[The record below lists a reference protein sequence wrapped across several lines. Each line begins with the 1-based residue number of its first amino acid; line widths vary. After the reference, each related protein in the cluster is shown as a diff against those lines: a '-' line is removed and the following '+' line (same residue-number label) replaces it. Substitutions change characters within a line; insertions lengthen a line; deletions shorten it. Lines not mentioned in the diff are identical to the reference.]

1 MCFAGVLGIEFEQF
15 DRVSKEQIELIIMRV
30 LMSRNPLSTVVQ
42 QRPRLIGLL
51 GGLGLVLVASCPAWT
66 APGLHLESIVGPLSD
81 FFERSDGN
89 SPMQEEAPLLRMQI
103 PTHLFANEVEV
114 DSSLVTFTKLSGGF
128 PSGMTAAMNKDEYLD
143 LIYGYGSRDVW
154 RREIRQAFRESSRR
168 ERQQGNRRLEW
179 TVPFTAP
186 KPLRRFIGD
195 EGPSLRMSGSLKV
208 SISGKSEW
216 TGGEVQTA
224 AGRPSKFPALTMDQ
238 EQRFT
243 VEGKVGELI
252 NVRIDQDTESAGG
265 AVSTLNLRDQ
275 IANQIKLDYKNDE
288 DAIFQE
294 IQAGNTTLALPR
306 SKFVGFQQ
314 QNKGLFGIRAKG
326 AVGPLSFTTIA
337 SHESS
342 KSNRRTFHG
351 GAVQDTLSLRDYQFL
366 RNTYFFL
373 DEFYRVN
380 LPDYRRLVSGARIPG
395 SDFID
400 SGSLQIYI
408 NDFNTINDAEL
419 LARPGVAR
427 VAASDVSDDDEVVCI
442 NPNGLLV
449 DSSGCFEEGT
459 WHRLDPDD
467 DYTVVEG
474 AGFIILNR
482 MVPERHALAV
492 SYRTHGGPN
501 VSPEQFGDTRGD
513 TLQLKLIKARDARP
527 GFPTWDLEWK
537 NVYRIATGFAA
548 GRKFDPSSLEVQV
561 LKEIA
566 GQESQPSQGGKSYLQ
581 IFGLDERGQDPG
593 SAPDRVIDRDYIGLD
608 DFRGHL
614 IFPARTPFNPETPED
629 PGNAELNEKISQI
642 YNRQQQ
648 RDQVEA
654 STYII
659 EVRSSSGQ
667 QRISLGLGVRP
678 ETVEVRLNGE
688 RKQKGKDYNVGF
700 AGDITFVGTTAQEV
714 ADPGADLEITYE
726 SEDLLGLGSQQ
737 KTLIGMR
744 TQYEFLGGEGKWGTT
759 MLYNNERSAE
769 RRVRVGAE
777 PARTV
782 VWSTDMRAK
791 FGSPFLTRVVDALPF
806 LKTATRST
814 VEFQGEVAQSRPN
827 LNTKGKGFID
837 DFEGSSRPNSLR
849 ISRTNWTPSSKPA
862 TLQFVHEERGRL
874 IWYNPFDGI
883 LRKDIWPGQEEHVEN
898 QNNRTDVLVMRLKPR
913 AGQRQVWGGLMT
925 SLGAVNDFSLSK
937 FMEIWVRGDRGLLN
951 LDLGTISEDF
961 CCVQAEDDLLNF
973 RDEGR
978 LDTED
983 EPFPGR
989 ATGDGLVS
997 QAEDVGID
1005 RRNDEGELN
1014 FFLSAAGVDTT
1025 NLTRE
1030 QKRQQFLQIYSN
1042 RDVNDPQGDNWH
1054 YDATGNRKND
1064 YRRINGTE
1072 GNKNAREAADR
1083 PDSEDLNNDGVLNT
1097 RNDYYSY
1104 SIDLASASHIAGTE
1118 SNGWRMFRIPLF
1130 DNTNREGLPDSSRIE
1145 FARLVVSGEAAAD
1158 DDSIQ
1163 VEIALIEVIGN
1174 EWQEDEILVLDG
1186 GNDVGGNE
1194 SISVN
1199 VVGTDKN
1206 IDYEPPPGVKIQ
1218 RNRQTRTR
1226 EREQSLRLRYENLE
1240 PEHQMSATKVLTRN
1254 ANYTQYTR
1262 MRMFVH
1268 GDDVNTS
1275 YVVGDSSDIEL
1286 FVRFGADTTN
1296 YYEFITRI
1304 LPGWDGGR
1312 VGYKGNEVDID
1323 LLEIARLKS
1332 SLQAGRFDSLGQ
1344 QMTIQDTVIA
1354 ESRLRDFRPAI
1365 YRVRGNPSMQQIKEL
1380 TIGVRNRGSGIYSGE
1395 VLVDEL
1401 RLEEGRN
1408 DLGGAVFARVNT
1420 KLADVMN
1427 LDGQMTWTGGDFRT
1441 LNSRGRTSTDL
1452 NRMLSATTNIHRF
1465 LPGRWGFSI
1474 PFKATFTETENL
1486 PRFGPNSDVE
1496 LGKKEQR
1503 QQRTF
1508 RTKRFY
1514 EMSLSK
1520 RTGRNRVLKW
1530 TIDQMNLRLS
1540 HLEERG
1546 SSTTRPL
1553 NRTDAQ
1559 TMNFSYKMPLPSP
1572 QLPLFTWL
1580 PERTPRSIRELKWRY
1595 LPSTLSYSMIANR
1608 KEQRNQQRSDAEATK
1623 QENFIVNE
1631 TYVANANPFS
1641 GVSVNYD
1648 LKINRD
1654 LRKRYELDKLSF
1666 GREIGRTQGG
1676 GLKVTLRWLRWL
1688 DQQYTF
1694 ESTYNENSN
1703 PTQRRAQVLIDSTSG
1718 LPIKPLD
1725 IDTKNNLSTRF
1736 NLKLPMLLKSVGGNK
1751 KTVIKKRPQRPAKQA
1766 VKTST
1771 KLKEEE
1777 TEQEH
1782 RSEPIAPFFLWRTF
1796 NFAGSFIEPFN
1807 VTWRRNT
1814 NARSFNLTRRP
1825 GLLYQLG
1832 FKDSMEVPQASVGLT
1847 QQDGFGRTR
1856 NLDMGSGL
1864 KLPRGFSVK
1873 TDFNDKLERRSGST
1887 QKRTR
1892 VRQETRFPKVNVTWS
1907 RADRIPL
1914 LRRVVNSAHFA
1925 LSVQKTESSE
1935 GEGSLRAGNLITK
1948 NESQETRISWNGK
1961 MRIGPTARVERV
1973 VAKGT
1978 DLEFELVAAEDSAA
1992 AEGNFRPLRG
2002 SGELEMTTT
2011 TFSIKHNLRPR
2022 SIPIFGKL
2030 KSNVDLKF
2038 EITLEDEIRANGTG
2052 DADRAPISSVSKWRT
2067 SLTASYKFS
2076 DSFRGDGVI
2085 RMDNNRNNL
2094 TEKTRKIREVRFSG
2108 TMFFR

>member
-1 MCFAGVLGIEFEQF
+1 
-15 DRVSKEQIELIIMRV
+15 
-30 LMSRNPLSTVVQ
+30 
-42 QRPRLIGLL
+42 
-51 GGLGLVLVASCPAWT
+51 
-66 APGLHLESIVGPLSD
+66 
-81 FFERSDGN
+81 
-89 SPMQEEAPLLRMQI
+89 MQENAPLLRMRM
-103 PTHLFANEVEV
+103 PENLLANQVDV
-114 DSSLVTFTKLSGGF
+114 DSSHVSFTRLSGGF
-128 PSGMTAAMNKDEYLD
+128 PTGAAAAMSKDDYLR
-143 LIYGYGSRDVW
+143 LIYSHGARDVW
-154 RREIRQAFRESSRR
+154 RREIRQKFRVASQRD
-168 ERQQGNRRLEW
+168 RQQGTRRLEW

-186 KPLRRFIGD
+186 KPLRRFIGE

-216 TGGEVQTA
+216 TAGEVQTA
-224 AGRPSKFPALTMDQ
+224 AGGPSTFPALTMEQ

-326 AVGPLSFTTIA
+326 AVGPFSFTTIA

-342 KSNRRTFHG
+342 KSNRRTFRG

-380 LPDYRRLVSGARIPG
+380 LPDYRQLVAGARIPG
-395 SDFID
+395 SDFVD
-400 SGSLQIYI
+400 SGSLQVYI
-408 NDFNTINDAEL
+408 NDFNTINDPEL

-427 VAASDVSDDDEVVCI
+427 VAASDVSDDDEVVCV
-442 NPNGLLV
+442 NPNGLFV
-449 DSSGCFEEGT
+449 EASGCFEEGT

-467 DYTVVEG
+467 DYSVVEG

-482 MVPERHALAV
+482 MVQDRHALAV
-492 SYRTHGGPN
+492 SYRTRGGPN
-501 VSPEQFGDTRGD
+501 VGTEQFGDTRGD

-548 GRKFDPSSLEVQV
+548 GRKFDPSTLEVQV

-593 SAPDRVIDRDYIGLD
+593 SAPDRVVDRNYIGLD

-614 IFPARTPFNPETPED
+614 VFPARTPFNPESPED
-629 PGNAELNEKISQI
+629 PGSSELEEKIPEI
-642 YNRQQQ
+642 YTRQQQ

-654 STYII
+654 SAYII

-678 ETVEVRLNGE
+678 ETVEVRLNGQ
-688 RKQKGKDYNVGF
+688 RKQKGTDYNVGF

-726 SEDLLGLGSQQ
+726 TEDLLGLGSQQ

-744 TQYEFLGGEGKWGTT
+744 TQYEFLGGEGRWGTT
-759 MLYNNERSAE
+759 MLYNNERSGE

-791 FGSPFLTRVVDALPF
+791 FAAPFLTRVVDAIPLIR
-806 LKTATRST
+806 TASSST
-814 VEFQGEVAQSRPN
+814 IELQGEVAQSRPN

-837 DFEGSSRPNSLR
+837 DFEGSQRPSSLR
-849 ISRTNWTPSSKPA
+849 IARTSWTPASRPVA
-862 TLQFVHEERGRL
+862 LDFPHETRGSL

-883 LRKDIWPGQEEHVEN
+883 LRKDIWPGQEEQVEN

-913 AGQRQVWGGLMT
+913 ADQQQVWGGLMT
-925 SLGAVNDFSLSK
+925 SLGSVNDYSLSK
-937 FMEIWVRGDRGLLN
+937 FVEIWVRGERGKLN

-961 CCVQAEDDLLNF
+961 CCDQTADDPLNF
-973 RDEGR
+973 REDGAV
-978 LDTED
+978 DTED
-983 EPFPGR
+983 EPFPGGT
-989 ATGDGLVS
+989 TGDGLVA

-1005 RRNDEGELN
+1005 GRDDRGELN
-1014 FFLSAAGVDTT
+1014 FYLAEVGVDTT
-1025 NLTRE
+1025 DLTLD
-1030 QKRQQFLQIYSN
+1030 QKRQQFLQSYGE
-1042 RDVNDPQGDNWH
+1042 RDVDDPQGDNWH

-1072 GNKNAREAADR
+1072 GNKSDREAADR

-1097 RNDYYSY
+1097 RNDYYRY
-1104 SIDLASASHIAGTE
+1104 TIDLESDPHVPGTD
-1118 SNGWRMFRIPLF
+1118 SNGWRLFRVPLF
-1130 DNTNREGLPDSSRIE
+1130 DDTPREGLPDSSRIE
-1145 FARLVVSGEAAAD
+1145 FARIVVNGETAAT
-1158 DDSIQ
+1158 DDSIT

-1174 EWQEDEILVLDG
+1174 EWQEDEVLILEG
-1186 GNDVGGNE
+1186 GNDVGPEE
-1194 SISVN
+1194 SVAVSVF
-1199 VVGTDKN
+1199 GTDKN
-1206 IDYEPPPGVKIQ
+1206 IDYEPPPGIKIR

-1226 EREQSLRLRYENLE
+1226 EREQSLRLNYDNFE
-1240 PEHQMSATKVLTRN
+1240 PQHQVSATKILTRN

-1268 GDDVNTS
+1268 GDDVNTA
-1275 YVVGDSSDIEL
+1275 YVVGDSSDLEMFI
-1286 FVRFGADTTN
+1286 RFGADSTN
-1296 YYEFITRI
+1296 YYEFISRI

-1312 VGYKGNEVDID
+1312 AGWKGNEVDID
-1323 LLEIARLKS
+1323 LLEIARVKS
-1332 SLQAGRFDSLGQ
+1332 LLQAGRFDSLGQ
-1344 QMTIQDTVIA
+1344 QLAILDTVIA
-1354 ESRLRDFRPAI
+1354 EPRLRDFRPAV

-1380 TIGVRNRGSGIYSGE
+1380 TIGIRNRGQGIYTGE
-1395 VLVDEL
+1395 VLVNEL

-1408 DLGGAVFARVNT
+1408 DPGGAAFARVNT

-1427 LDGQMTWTGGDFRT
+1427 LDGQVTWTGGDFRT
-1441 LNSRGRTSTDL
+1441 LNSRERSTTDL
-1452 NRMLSATTNIHRF
+1452 NQSLSATTNLHRF

-1474 PFKATFTETENL
+1474 PFKASFSENQSL

-1496 LGKKEQR
+1496 LDKKTQR
-1503 QQRTF
+1503 EQRTF

-1514 EMSLSK
+1514 ELSLSK
-1520 RTGRNRVLKW
+1520 RSGRNRVFRW
-1530 TIDQMNLRLS
+1530 TIDQMNVRLS
-1540 HLEERG
+1540 NLQEQG

-1553 NRTDAQ
+1553 DRTDAQ

-1572 QLPLFTWL
+1572 QLPILTWL
-1580 PERTPRSIRELKWRY
+1580 PERSPRTWRELKWRY
-1595 LPSTLSYSMIANR
+1595 FPSHITYSMVANR
-1608 KEQRNQQRSDAEATK
+1608 KEQKTQQRSDAEQTV
-1623 QENFIVNE
+1623 QEHFAVNE
-1631 TYVANANPFS
+1631 TYVAKVNPFS
-1641 GVSVNYD
+1641 GISGDYD

-1654 LRKRYELDKLSF
+1654 LRKKYELNKLSF
-1666 GREIGRTQGG
+1666 GREIGRTQKGSV
-1676 GLKVTLRWLRWL
+1676 KVTLRWIRWL

-1694 ESTYNENSN
+1694 EASYNENSD

-1718 LPIKPLD
+1718 LPVKPLD
-1725 IDTKNNLSTRF
+1725 IDTKNSLSTRF
-1736 NLKLPMLLKSVGGNK
+1736 NLKLPMLLKSFAG
-1751 KTVIKKRPQRPAKQA
+1751 KKRTT
-1766 VKTST
+1766 VKPT
-1771 KLKEEE
+1771 KKRQEE
-1777 TEQEH
+1777 TATKELEADGEKPEA
-1782 RSEPIAPFFLWRTF
+1782 EPPKEPSQPFFLWRTLH
-1796 NFAGSFIEPFN
+1796 FAGGFIEPFN
-1807 VTWRRNT
+1807 VTWRKNRNS
-1814 NARSFNLTRRP
+1814 RSFNLVDRP
-1825 GLLYQLG
+1825 GLLYQFGLN
-1832 FKDSMEVPQASVGLT
+1832 DSLDVPQASVGLT
-1847 QQDGFGRTR
+1847 QQDQFGRTR
-1856 NLDMGSGL
+1856 NMDMGSGL
-1864 KLPRGFSVK
+1864 KLPMGFSVK

-1887 QKRTR
+1887 QERTR
-1892 VRQETRFPKVNVTWS
+1892 VRQETRYPKLNVNWG

-1914 LRRVVNSAHFA
+1914 IKKVVNSANF
-1925 LSVQKTESSE
+1925 SFSFQQTESSE
-1935 GEGSLRAGNLITK
+1935 GEGSLRPGHLITK
-1948 NESQETRISWNGK
+1948 SESKETRASWNGK
-1961 MRIGPTARVERV
+1961 LRIGPVAKVERV
-1973 VAKGT
+1973 VASGT
-1978 DLEFELVAAEDSAA
+1978 DLEFELVAEDDSASV
-1992 AEGNFRPLRG
+1992 EGNLRPLRG
-2002 SGELEMTTT
+2002 SGELEKTTT
-2011 TFSIKHNLRPR
+2011 TFSLSHNLRPR
-2022 SIPIFGKL
+2022 SLPIFGKL

-2038 EITLEDEIRANGTG
+2038 EVSLENEIRSNGTG
-2052 DADRAPISSVSKWRT
+2052 DAERAPINSVNRWRT
-2067 SLTASYKFS
+2067 SFTASYKFS
-2076 DSFRGDGVI
+2076 ESFRGDGII
-2085 RMDNNRNNL
+2085 RLENNRNNL
-2094 TEKTRKIREVRFSG
+2094 TEKARKVREVRLSG